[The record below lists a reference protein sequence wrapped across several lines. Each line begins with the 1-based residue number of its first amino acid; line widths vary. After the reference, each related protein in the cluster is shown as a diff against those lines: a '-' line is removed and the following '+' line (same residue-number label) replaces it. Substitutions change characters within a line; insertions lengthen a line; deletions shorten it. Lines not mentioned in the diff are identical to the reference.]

1 MSPETPSGGPPRP
14 RRDQRDLSP
23 GRPDPQTG
31 EPVDQAT
38 ASAAA
43 PVGDPAGDPVGDAVA
58 DAGRH
63 GHDAVAAAAR
73 ELWAVADARWVQI
86 ADRVITTALTAPRR
100 SLPVRAQAS
109 SGPVYLSEHALVSVI
124 RAALDGALQRCAL
137 REVHLHVDRTGGL
150 ESLDLVLVAQY
161 GQPLLPM
168 ADLARDLALQVL
180 RENLGTVSPQ
190 PSVRTMWVH
199 FDDVTIGDPNTVSD

>member
-1 MSPETPSGGPPRP
+1 MSPETPSGGPPRQ
-14 RRDQRDLSP
+14 RRDQGDSP
-23 GRPDPQTG
+23 PDRADAQT
-31 EPVDQAT
+31 
-38 ASAAA
+38 
-43 PVGDPAGDPVGDAVA
+43 GDPVGAT
-58 DAGRH
+58 GRH
-63 GHDAVAAAAR
+63 GHDAVSAVAR

-150 ESLDLVLVAQY
+150 EALDLVLVAQY

-168 ADLARDLALQVL
+168 ADLARDLTLHVL
-180 RENLGTVSPQ
+180 RDNLGTVTPQ

-199 FDDVTIGDPNTVSD
+199 FDDVTVGDPNLDSD